1 MFLLSRCS
9 SKFPLPGSR
18 TFLFYLSSFFKSGLY
33 IENIT
38 FFRDPRFFF
47 ENGIL
52 SFDSWGS
59 DNRIK
64 FLFNLNPLSSVINY
78 CPTNYSIFVVLLE
91 SYSTTILE
99 LLNSNIL
106 GLYEKFHL
114 ARYNIRDLIN
124 RSWLKVDWNLTG
136 CYSGQSGR
144 RNFWSEWCYSGQNVG
159 VIVTPL

>member
-18 TFLFYLSSFFKSGLY
+18 TFLFYLSSFFKPGLY
-33 IENIT
+33 IENIAIT
-38 FFRDPRFFF
+38 FFRDPKFFF

-64 FLFNLNPLSSVINY
+64 FLFNLNSLSSVINS

-91 SYSTTILE
+91 FYFAKILE
-99 LLNSNIL
+99 LLKTDIS
-106 GLYEKFHL
+106 GLYKKFHL
-114 ARYNIRDLIN
+114 GRHNIRDRIIE
-124 RSWLKVDWNLTG
+124 VDWT
-136 CYSGQSGR
+136 
-144 RNFWSEWCYSGQNVG
+144 SEKT
-159 VIVTPL
+159 IF